1 MTTEPKETSIAQR
14 FRSPDTALIIF
25 AIILFAAVLTWIIP
39 PGKYERSEMAVPG
52 VGTREVVLP
61 GTFQTIVP
69 EDRGFVGSVVHSVG
83 MVLKAPILGFTD
95 PDVVQVIAFVFL
107 VGGAFSIL
115 QQTGAVDSALRRL
128 VAASRKS
135 RKLGIMII
143 PLFMTLFSLGGA
155 IFGMAEEIV
164 PFVLIFVPLALALG
178 YDSIT
183 GAAIPIVGS
192 MTGFAAAFFNP
203 FTVGIAQGIAGVAL
217 FSGSGFRM
225 GLWCVT
231 TAIGI
236 AFVMWHARRV
246 NRDPESSPTYEDDQK
261 KRSEGLHLDDVDTPF
276 TGPQKAVLAI
286 FCLGLGMLVFGVLPP
301 EQGGFGWYIIEIAA
315 LFIGMG
321 ILMGIVGGLGGNG
334 TATAFTD
341 GVRQLAVT
349 GVIIGLARGILI
361 VLQDGQVIDTIL
373 HAMATTLE
381 GTSSATAAMVMFA
394 SQTAINFFVP
404 SGSGQAALTIPLMAP
419 LSDLVGV
426 TRQTAVLAFQM
437 GDGFTNMI
445 IPTSPVLMGALALGG
460 ISWTKWARWI
470 IPLQVVLF
478 ILGLIALYIA
488 VSVGFGS

>member
-1 MTTEPKETSIAQR
+1 MTTNSDDTSITPR
-14 FRSPDTALIIF
+14 FRSPDTALIVF
-25 AIILFAAVLTWIIP
+25 AIILFAAVLTWVIP
-39 PGKYERSEMAVPG
+39 PGKYERSEMNVAG
-52 VGTREVVLP
+52 VGTREVVIP
-61 GTFQTIVP
+61 GTFQTVEP
-69 EDRGFVGSVVHSVG
+69 EERGFVGSVVHSVG

-115 QQTGAVDSALRRL
+115 QKTGAVDAALRRL
-128 VAASRKS
+128 VQASRRSKS
-135 RKLGIMII
+135 LGILMI

-155 IFGMAEEIV
+155 VFGMAEEIV

-203 FTVGIAQGIAGVAL
+203 FTVGVAQGIAGVPL

-225 GLWCVT
+225 VLWVLT
-231 TAIGI
+231 TLIGI

-246 NRDPESSPTYEDDQK
+246 AKSPEASPTFAADEE
-261 KRSEGLHLDDVDTPF
+261 KRSAGLHLDDVNTSF
-276 TGPQKAVLAI
+276 TGRQKAVLAI
-286 FCLGLGMLVFGVLPP
+286 FFLGLGLLVWGVLPP
-301 EQGGFGWYIIEIAA
+301 EQGGLGWYIVEIAA

-321 ILMGIVGGLGGNG
+321 LLMGIVGGLGGNG
-334 TATAFTD
+334 TATSFSE

-381 GTSSATAAMVMFA
+381 GTSSATAAMVMFG
-394 SQTAINFFVP
+394 SQTLINFFVP

-445 IPTSPVLMGALALGG
+445 IPTSPVLMGALALAG
-460 ISWTKWARWI
+460 IPWTKWARWVLA
-470 IPLQVVLF
+470 LQIAFFLF
-478 ILGLIALYIA
+478 GLITLYVA
-488 VSVGFGS
+488 VAIGFGS